1 MVPSSNL
8 AFFFGP
14 GFPLTLGTVSSPK
27 ATPELLFTPFFL
39 TPSVGGGIELGTGVP
54 FGAGVFEFDSDGL
67 SPAELAAAGNVF
79 DVVDNE
85 SFNGDSSLTGV
96 TDGAAKV
103 CRFVGDNFR
112 VTIRLPF
119 DDFLRPPEAGEGLVV
134 DTIVEV
140 AMKLK
145 SVKKIKMMVAG
156 WRFGHLLRETV
167 DRWVNGAMVEV
178 LCTVKCSCAS
188 SNLKSH
194 R

>member
-14 GFPLTLGTVSSPK
+14 GFPLTLRTASGPK
-27 ATPELLFTPFFL
+27 AMPELLFTPFFL

-67 SPAELAAAGNVF
+67 SPAELAVAGNVF

-85 SFNGDSSLTGV
+85 SFSGDSSLTGV
-96 TDGAAKV
+96 TDGAARV
-103 CRFVGDNFR
+103 CRFVVDNFKI
-112 VTIRLPF
+112 TTRLPF
-119 DDFLRPPEAGEGLVV
+119 DDFLRPPEAERGLVV
-134 DTIVEV
+134 DTIVKV

-145 SVKKIKMMVAG
+145 SVRKIKMVVG
-156 WRFGHLLRETV
+156 WRFEHLLRRTV
-167 DRWVNGAMVEV
+167 DRWVDGAMVEV

-188 SNLKSH
+188 SNLKS
-194 R
+194 RQ